1 MKRRP
6 AEIVCPIFL
15 TPSTINIAMLKR
27 LKGDLPYKDSRIFEL
42 GQGMDFRRIYTLAR
56 EAVMAHNVKLVKEFV
71 EPEPFLGEGWFYGQ
85 AAETKEEMV
94 IKVLMDQGK
103 GAVQLWVASNNL
115 ATLTGLIAEMG
126 SVIARK
132 MQEAMGL
139 KAAPM
144 PSTNVKLKEIL
155 EMEKGRLEVFE
166 GEGEGRAV

>member
-1 MKRRP
+1 
-6 AEIVCPIFL
+6 
-15 TPSTINIAMLKR
+15 
-27 LKGDLPYKDSRIFEL
+27 
-42 GQGMDFRRIYTLAR
+42 
-56 EAVMAHNVKLVKEFV
+56 MAHNVKLVKEFV

-94 IKVLMDQGK
+94 IKVLIDQGK

-132 MQEAMGL
+132 MQEAMGM
-139 KAAPM
+139 KEAPM
-144 PSTNVKLKEIL
+144 PSTNEKLKEML

-166 GEGEGRAV
+166 GEGEGTA